1 MKKLIIMM
9 ALLPVLIFCCKS
21 KPKSLTD
28 QLKSNFLSH
37 LNKMD
42 SSLVLDSFEIIK
54 TDTMNQRLFSVIDD
68 TIYRRILARVQ
79 SQMES
84 ARKKNLADSM
94 AFYQEELDYMIPASD
109 SLTKVIS
116 YSDTTKKYGII
127 ATCKVQ
133 VTKKSVS
140 KTEKFYYF
148 LSRNSTVVNSEMID
162 SAITRL
168 SRSWN

>member
-1 MKKLIIMM
+1 M
-9 ALLPVLIFCCKS
+9 
-21 KPKSLTD
+21 
-28 QLKSNFLSH
+28 H
-37 LNKMD
+37 KMD

-54 TDTMNQRLFSVIDD
+54 IDTMNQRLFNVIND

-84 ARKKNLADSM
+84 ARKKNDTDSM
-94 AFYQEELDYMIPASD
+94 AFYQEELDYMIPTSD

-116 YSDTTKKYGII
+116 NSDTTKKYGIVAI
-127 ATCKVQ
+127 CNVQ
-133 VTKKSVS
+133 VSKKSVS

-162 SAITRL
+162 SSITRFA
-168 SRSWN
+168 RRWD